1 MKDFAIWEFIREQLE
16 KGKPVA
22 LLAVL
27 HSEGSSP
34 GRQGFKMAL
43 AGSGEM
49 CGSIGGGIMEHKL
62 VELARKLLTENKPF
76 TPIFKK
82 QIHSKEAPQNQSGM
96 ICSGEQTVAIYYLQ
110 QQDLAAIAC
119 MLQVFSTNETEGQRE
134 VGRLNLN
141 EKGLSFQ
148 PETDQTSRFTF
159 SAENNTI
166 WQFSE
171 RIPARETV
179 YIIGGGHVA
188 LALSKVLALLNFE
201 LHLFDD
207 RPGLNTF
214 EANDYVHS
222 KTVAPYSEISDYI
235 PEGEQTYVVIM
246 TFGYRPDKEAL
257 KQVLGK
263 EFKYLGLMGSQSK
276 IDQLFAELKEEGF
289 SETDL
294 KKVHAPI
301 GIQIKSKTPE
311 EIAISVAA
319 QLVQVKN
326 F

>member
-1 MKDFAIWEFIREQLE
+1 MKDLALWEFIREQLE
-16 KGKPVA
+16 KGNPVA

-43 AGSGEM
+43 GAGGEM

-76 TPIFKK
+76 APIFKK
-82 QIHSKEAPQNQSGM
+82 QIHSKMVAQNQSGM
-96 ICSGEQTVAIYYLQ
+96 ICSGEQTVAIYYFGPALLAEVNKLL
-110 QQDLAAIAC
+110 LAAR
-119 MLQVFSTNETEGQRE
+119 NEQTGLLKLNQGDFFFLPESGQ
-134 VGRLNLN
+134 N
-141 EKGLSFQ
+141 
-148 PETDQTSRFTF
+148 TRFTF
-159 SAENNTI
+159 SAENDTVWNY
-166 WQFSE
+166 SE
-171 RIPARETV
+171 KVPARDEV

-188 LALSKVLALLNFE
+188 LALSKVLTLLGFE

-214 EANDYVHS
+214 EANDFVHA
-222 KTVAPYSEISDYI
+222 KNVIPYSEIDAYI

-246 TFGYRPDKEAL
+246 TFGYRTDKEAL
-257 KQVLGK
+257 KQVVGK
-263 EFKYLGLMGSQSK
+263 DFKYLGLMGSQAK
-276 IDQLFAELKEEGF
+276 IAQLFAELREERF
-289 SETDL
+289 SEEAL
-294 KKVHAPI
+294 EKIYAPI

-319 QLVQVKN
+319 QIIQVKN
-326 F
+326 G